1 MPIISRR
8 RLTPVVFGGI
18 EQRLFLNGAAMT
30 TRDLV
35 LSALFAAIIV
45 ALGLLPPIPIG
56 IIAVPITAQSL
67 GVMLAGVV
75 LGAKRGAIAVL
86 IVVVLV
92 SIGLPVLSG
101 GRGGLSVFAGPTAGF
116 FVGWTF
122 AAYITGYLSERL
134 VKTEQTAIVQGIGF
148 FIASVIGGVV
158 VLYAFGIAW
167 LATNI
172 GLPTAFLGS
181 MGFIPGDIVKAVVA
195 ALVGRAVM
203 AGYPLLPQRT

>member
-1 MPIISRR
+1 
-8 RLTPVVFGGI
+8 
-18 EQRLFLNGAAMT
+18 MT

-116 FVGWTF
+116 FVGWAF